1 MQGIKRKI
9 VFVTAY
15 EVIGWLI
22 SALALAFLSGNSA
35 ETTGPLALVITTIA
49 VSWNFIF
56 NTAFEYWESKQKSR
70 IRTFRRRFVH
80 AILFQLTLV
89 IFLIPLI
96 AWWLSISLLQALILD
111 FALII
116 FIPIYTF
123 FFNWAFDKILDYL
136 NLPYRKRI
144 TPHHRKVRK
153 LSSFLPY

>member
-89 IFLIPLI
+89 VFLIPLI

-123 FFNWAFDKILDYL
+123 FFNWALDKIFG
-136 NLPYRKRI
+136 LPK
-144 TPHHRKVRK
+144 
-153 LSSFLPY
+153 SALPQENNVAL

>member
-56 NTAFEYWESKQKSR
+56 NTAFEYWGIKTKSR
-70 IRTFRRRFVH
+70 IRTFRAPVCTCH
-80 AILFQLTLV
+80 
-89 IFLIPLI
+89 IF
-96 AWWLSISLLQALILD
+96 
-111 FALII
+111 
-116 FIPIYTF
+116 
-123 FFNWAFDKILDYL
+123 
-136 NLPYRKRI
+136 
-144 TPHHRKVRK
+144 H
-153 LSSFLPY
+153 

>member
-9 VFVTAY
+9 VFVTIY
-15 EVIGWLI
+15 EILGWII

-35 ETTGPLALVITTIA
+35 GTTGPLALVITTIA

-123 FFNWAFDKILDYL
+123 FFNWAFDKIFG
-136 NLPYRKRI
+136 LPK
-144 TPHHRKVRK
+144 
-153 LSSFLPY
+153 SALPQENKAAL

>member
-9 VFVTAY
+9 VFVTIY
-15 EVIGWLI
+15 EIFGWII

-35 ETTGPLALVITTIA
+35 GTTGPLALVITTIA

-123 FFNWAFDKILDYL
+123 FFNWAFDKYL
-136 NLPYRKRI
+136 AYRNRHCRKKIKRHYKM
-144 TPHHRKVRK
+144 THVFPSV
-153 LSSFLPY
+153 

>member
-56 NTAFEYWESKQKSR
+56 NTAFEYWESKQNHVLER
-70 IRTFRRRFVH
+70 LGVG
-80 AILFQLTLV
+80 L
-89 IFLIPLI
+89 
-96 AWWLSISLLQALILD
+96 
-111 FALII
+111 
-116 FIPIYTF
+116 YTPYY
-123 FFNWAFDKILDYL
+123 FN
-136 NLPYRKRI
+136 
-144 TPHHRKVRK
+144 
-153 LSSFLPY
+153 

>member
-9 VFVTAY
+9 VFVTIY
-15 EVIGWLI
+15 EVVGWVI
-22 SALALAFLSGNSA
+22 SALALLSFREFSGNNR
-35 ETTGPLALVITTIA
+35 PLALVITTIA

-56 NTAFEYWESKQKSR
+56 NTGFEYWESKQKSR

-123 FFNWAFDKILDYL
+123 FFNWAFDKIFG
-136 NLPYRKRI
+136 LPK
-144 TPHHRKVRK
+144 
-153 LSSFLPY
+153 SALPQDNKAVS